1 MRAKSKQGHARHEQK
16 HEVTVDARPPKR
28 ANEWGHGAATPENS
42 EAERGESPT
51 MPSPGD
57 ILLGKYCVERV
68 LGQGGMGT
76 VVAARHIELGELYAI
91 KIMLPDIMDKHD
103 AVNRF
108 LREARA
114 SARLK
119 SDHVARV
126 HDISRPDD
134 GLLFMVMEYLEGTD
148 LKTHLAS
155 HGRLPAKEAI
165 TYVLQACEAIAE
177 AHEKEIVHRDI
188 KPANLFLT
196 RKPKTGAPIV
206 KVLDFGIS
214 KQLNPAPGSDLTKT
228 GAMLGSPLYM
238 SPEQMTHARNVDAR
252 TDIWSLGVVLYEL
265 VTGKVPFE
273 GETLTQVVHS
283 VMNVAPKPIRAHV
296 PDVSPS
302 LEAVIQHCLA
312 KNIEG
317 RYPNVEAL
325 QKALEQVLAGAFV
338 EESFEDTSRAGL
350 SQPDDKTQG
359 NEVRASAATSQNDS
373 ENRPPTKRTRAAV
386 AAVISVV
393 TVLLG
398 AGTYVSMRS
407 PSHTE
412 TNSNDLSARAESVDT
427 VPVEQPRAPVGS
439 ALAEPVVTAQEASA
453 AALPS
458 ASAKAAS
465 NLHGATFAS
474 STTTARTG
482 APKGSTKSVDDA
494 APSASAAPKAEN
506 STVAPAPTDGGARKW
521 RKGPL

>member
-1 MRAKSKQGHARHEQK
+1 MRAKSKQGHARHEQEN
-16 HEVTVDARPPKR
+16 EVTVDARPLRR
-28 ANEWGHGAATPENS
+28 ANEWPHAAATPENS

-91 KIMLPDIMDKHD
+91 KVMLPDIMDKHD

-155 HGRLPAKEAI
+155 HGRLPTDEAI

-196 RKPKTGAPIV
+196 RKPKTGAPLV

-302 LEAVIQHCLA
+302 LEAVIQRCLA
-312 KNIEG
+312 KNPEG

-325 QKALEQVLAGAFV
+325 QKALEQVLAGASV
-338 EESFEDTSRAGL
+338 MDDVPPDETSL
-350 SQPDDKTQG
+350 SGDAPASTTL
-359 NEVRASAATSQNDS
+359 RSAAASQMDS
-373 ENRPPTKRTRAAV
+373 ENRPPAKRTRTAAG
-386 AAVISVV
+386 AVIGVV
-393 TVLLG
+393 ALLLG
-398 AGTYVSMRS
+398 AGTYVSMRL
-407 PSHTE
+407 PAHTE
-412 TNSNDLSARAESVDT
+412 TNSNDLGARAESVDT
-427 VPVEQPRAPVGS
+427 VPDEQPRAPVGS
-439 ALAEPVVTAQEASA
+439 ALAEPLVTAQEASA

-458 ASAKAAS
+458 ASAKVAS
-465 NLHGATFAS
+465 HLHAATFAS

-494 APSASAAPKAEN
+494 APSASAAPKAES